1 MEQHGDLLKTT
12 WSEGTST
19 LKALFLLTSF
29 TYSMHSPA
37 AVVLLEDCRLW
48 RVKIKKRRYP
58 SLDVPLL
65 VYSIANGIDDE
76 LPDFISCEKLVFGF
90 F

>member
-1 MEQHGDLLKTT
+1 MESKD
-12 WSEGTST
+12 
-19 LKALFLLTSF
+19 
-29 TYSMHSPA
+29 
-37 AVVLLEDCRLW
+37 
-48 RVKIKKRRYP
+48 KKRRYP

-90 F
+90 FLKFEPRSVFFHFCSPERCLVG